1 MLPSG
6 ILILAD
12 LPDYAKNNPLYTG
25 PWLIKGWLRVTI
37 QIVAAVVLVAGVGRR
52 SSGWFRIWLPS
63 AVVVGAVAGCLAC
76 WYVTSQGLADNPPP
90 LALWVW
96 IGLAAA
102 ALIVLIGG
110 WVRTRWTRRVAMA
123 AAIPLCLLAAAV
135 VLNQWVDYYDTAQLA
150 WAALTAG
157 PLPDQADMAAVQ
169 GLKGK
174 GVTQTGR
181 VVPIDIAS
189 PISGFKHRT
198 EYVYL
203 PPAWFSAPS
212 PPMLP
217 VVVMISGAWSTPAD
231 WVRLGNAAAAMDSF
245 SASHN
250 GVAPVL
256 LFPDTGGEFN
266 NDTECVNGP
275 RGNVADHITKELMP
289 YVVSQFG
296 TSSRA
301 ENWGVLGWSMG
312 GTCAVDLT
320 LTHPELF
327 HTFVDM
333 AGDLTPNAG
342 TKEPTV
348 QRLYA
353 GNEQQWEMFDTLT
366 AMRTHAPYHGVT
378 GWFGVS
384 STAKIRTGQE
394 QLTGPLAARRLCQA
408 ATLAGITCVVVASPG
423 NHDWANAQVTFT
435 QVFPWIAGQVGTPGV
450 PRTPA
455 PS

>member
-1 MLPSG
+1 
-6 ILILAD
+6 
-12 LPDYAKNNPLYTG
+12 
-25 PWLIKGWLRVTI
+25 
-37 QIVAAVVLVAGVGRR
+37 
-52 SSGWFRIWLPS
+52 
-63 AVVVGAVAGCLAC
+63 
-76 WYVTSQGLADNPPP
+76 
-90 LALWVW
+90 
-96 IGLAAA
+96 
-102 ALIVLIGG
+102 
-110 WVRTRWTRRVAMA
+110 
-123 AAIPLCLLAAAV
+123 
-135 VLNQWVDYYDTAQLA
+135 
-150 WAALTAG
+150 
-157 PLPDQADMAAVQ
+157 
-169 GLKGK
+169 
-174 GVTQTGR
+174 
-181 VVPIDIAS
+181 
-189 PISGFKHRT
+189 
-198 EYVYL
+198 
-203 PPAWFSAPS
+203 
-212 PPMLP
+212 
-217 VVVMISGAWSTPAD
+217 
-231 WVRLGNAAAAMDSF
+231 
-245 SASHN
+245 
-250 GVAPVL
+250 VL

-320 LTHPELF
+320 VTHPELF

-342 TKEPTV
+342 TKEQTV